1 MPRLFHFRQAHGDI
15 DVRVGVL
22 GHSLADNDDH
32 ILRRLGTGRFG
43 KFYISLFGDVNSVGN
58 KAIIAKAKSLAA
70 MRQQR
75 YPLQL
80 AFFDAK
86 TADPWVFYLVGNCDQ
101 LHGRHNLSKTV
112 RTASVRSN
120 LGLDE
125 QGRPLRS

>member
-1 MPRLFHFRQAHGDI
+1 
-15 DVRVGVL
+15 L

-43 KFYISLFGDVNSVGN
+43 KLYISLFGDVNSVGN
-58 KAIIAKAKSLAA
+58 KAIIAKAKSMAA

-86 TADPWVFYLVGNCDQ
+86 MADPWSF
-101 LHGRHNLSKTV
+101 T
-112 RTASVRSN
+112 
-120 LGLDE
+120 
-125 QGRPLRS
+125 